1 MFLGLLA
8 IANAADILTF
18 KITDFQGSAL
28 DLTSGS
34 PSSLTPVQSVM
45 LISNRQWMFIYA
57 AHGDENEYR
66 IINVAGSSILSYT
79 TANDNVQGPAPAI
92 HTQIVGN
99 QNVSTNW
106 DVLSVPKG
114 YVNFIEK
121 QTRLAIT
128 AWPVGNGSS
137 RSSPLTLEE
146 YDARNPRQ
154 VFKLTQRA
162 SNSSLHSIPL
172 TRIEME
178 APV

>member
-1 MFLGLLA
+1 MFLKSLMFLGLLA

-34 PSSLTPVQSVM
+34 PSSLTPVQSVKNTRKKSQNASRRIFSRYFM
-45 LISNRQWMFIYA
+45 LISDRQWMFIYA

-79 TANDNVQGPAPAI
+79 TANDNVKGPAPGI

-114 YVNFIEK
+114 YVK
-121 QTRLAIT
+121 WVL
-128 AWPVGNGSS
+128 S
-137 RSSPLTLEE
+137 R
-146 YDARNPRQ
+146 N
-154 VFKLTQRA
+154 V
-162 SNSSLHSIPL
+162 NSS
-172 TRIEME
+172 
-178 APV
+178 